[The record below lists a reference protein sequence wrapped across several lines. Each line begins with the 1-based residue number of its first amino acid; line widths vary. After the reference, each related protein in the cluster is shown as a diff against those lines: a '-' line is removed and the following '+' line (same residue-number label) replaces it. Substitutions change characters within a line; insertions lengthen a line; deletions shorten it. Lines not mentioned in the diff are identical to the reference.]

1 MADHPRHRYVI
12 DLLTGY
18 FSEELIKE
26 RPEMRSSLHTGGFD
40 GAEVR
45 AEFADL
51 LRTRTMSHDDFWR
64 ATSAWFDSDEDL
76 YRELAEAYRFFFDEE
91 PPASAT
97 VR

>member
-1 MADHPRHRYVI
+1 MNSSVI

-26 RPEMRSSLHTGGFD
+26 RPEMRSSLYNGGAD
-40 GAEVR
+40 GVAEVR

-51 LRTRTMSHDDFWR
+51 LRDRTMSHDDFWR

-76 YRELAEAYRFFFDEE
+76 YRELEEAYRFFFDEE
-91 PPASAT
+91 PPVSA
-97 VR
+97 R